1 MDHGTI
7 FMDQNAILPI
17 SDVLENSEWI
27 HETVIRR
34 GCTEMLQKKMV
45 GPSKR
50 YKNKFKI
57 DGLWHCPCPLHV
69 GPRTTMEDTKGHGRV
84 PIKHLENCHVKHRQT
99 DLIDEMFRENG
110 RSVPFVTALRELAKL
125 HIKHNVQLV
134 LGCSRCN
141 KRLET
146 VGKVLPISSGSS
158 VVHNKRKR
166 VHVANKVVQRTITTF
181 FSKKT
186 DNSFKKCLLPPK
198 KRWRYRSL

>member
-1 MDHGTI
+1 MKSGTI

-17 SDVLENSEWI
+17 SDVLKNSEWT

-69 GPRTTMEDTKGHGRV
+69 GPRTSMEDTKGSGRV
-84 PIKHLENCHVKHRQT
+84 PIKYLENCHVKHRQT
-99 DLIDEMFRENG
+99 DLIDEMFKEHG
-110 RSVPFVTALRELAKL
+110 TSVSFVTALEEVAKL

-134 LGCSRCN
+134 LGCPRCN
-141 KRLET
+141 KRLES
-146 VGKVLPISSGSS
+146 VDKVLPISSGAQ
-158 VVHNKRKR
+158 VVYNKRKR
-166 VHVANKVVQRTITTF
+166 AKLGIERGQRTITKF
-181 FSKKT
+181 FSQMPVS
-186 DNSFKKCLLPPK
+186 SFKKCVLPPK
-198 KRWRYRSL
+198 KRWRYI